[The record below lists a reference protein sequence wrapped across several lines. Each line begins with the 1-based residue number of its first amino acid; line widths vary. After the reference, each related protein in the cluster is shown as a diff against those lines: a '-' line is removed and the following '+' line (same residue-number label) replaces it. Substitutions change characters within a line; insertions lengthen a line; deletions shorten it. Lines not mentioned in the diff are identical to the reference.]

1 SPLLTPHSP
10 HSAASLASSSL
21 APAAMASP
29 RALSLLLVLLGMAL
43 ASFPSAA
50 SASRDLR
57 PRRAGFVVRG
67 RVWCDTC
74 LAGFETPASTY
85 IAGAKVKVECRSKS
99 TGAKTCSF
107 EGQTDHTGTYN
118 IPVNDEHEHEL
129 CESVLVSSPDAK
141 CGKIVA
147 GRERAPVFLTNN
159 NGVTSN
165 VRLANALGFQKDAP
179 LAACAQILK
188 MYEEVDDRV

>member
-1 SPLLTPHSP
+1 MVVA
-10 HSAASLASSSL
+10 AASLASSSL